1 MRFTALTSLLVVAL
15 MAATGNAGKPAQ
27 VPHGCWDKCTKEC
40 IAWIV
45 PFVLTFPKFI
55 DCRKE
60 CVIKMYHAECRE
72 MLKNLNLGGDKKPE
86 KKIAAF

>member
-1 MRFTALTSLLVVAL
+1 MRFTALTSLFIVAL
-15 MAATGNAGKPAQ
+15 MAGVGRADRPDR

-45 PFVLTFPKFI
+45 PFVLMFPKFI

-60 CVIKMYHAECRE
+60 CVIRMYHPECRE
-72 MLKNLNLGGDKKPE
+72 MLKKIEENKGDKKDL
-86 KKIAAF
+86 KVAFV